1 MQASRISIYAFIAVQ
16 LTCLIWIEISI
27 AGPFSPPPPIRVGI
41 LHSLTGTMSASE
53 KPVVDATLL
62 AIEEINAQGGLLG
75 HRIEAVIA
83 DGKSDEE
90 VFAREAER
98 LISEEHVSVLFGCWT
113 SASRKAVLPVIEAH
127 NHLLFYPVQ
136 YEGMEQSEDVIYTGA
151 VPNQQILP
159 TVNWAVRTFGPR
171 LYLLGSDYIF
181 PHAAN
186 WLIRKQALLLQA
198 EIVGE
203 HYVKLGSPDMNAL
216 IADIRRSK
224 PDVILNTVNGSSNIA
239 LFHALKAA
247 GITSKQVPVI
257 SFSLGAAG
265 MQAIPADEV
274 VGHYAAWS
282 YFQSLPGEANS
293 RFTRAYH
300 QKYGNLPITDPMEAA
315 WIGVNLWASAVR
327 GARTW
332 SPNVIHHSVLSQ
344 SMAAPEGVVSVDP
357 VSHHLWK
364 TARIG
369 KINTNK
375 QFDIVWSS
383 AKPLRPYPYPLLIT
397 RHEADLF
404 LGQLNM
410 DWNGHWSSRPEL
422 VQP

>member
-1 MQASRISIYAFIAVQ
+1 VQ
-16 LTCLIWIEISI
+16 ITCLIRAEISI
-27 AGPFSPPPPIRVGI
+27 AGAFIETPPIRIGI

-53 KPVVDATLL
+53 KPVADATLL

-136 YEGMEQSEDVIYTGA
+136 YEGMEQSENVIYTGA

-159 TVNWAVRTFGPR
+159 TVNWAVRTFGPK
-171 LYLLGSDYIF
+171 LYLLGSDYLF

-186 WLIRKQALLLQA
+186 WLIRKQAQLLQA

-203 HYVKLGSPDMNAL
+203 HYVTLGSSDMSAL
-216 IADIRRSK
+216 IADIRRTK
-224 PDVILNTVNGSSNIA
+224 PDTILNTVNGSSNIA

-265 MQAIPADEV
+265 MQAIQADEMA
-274 VGHYAAWS
+274 GHYAAWS
-282 YFQSLPGEANS
+282 YFQSLPGEANE

-332 SPNVIHHSVLSQ
+332 DPKIIHHSVLNQ

-364 TARIG
+364 MARIG
-369 KINTNK
+369 KINAGK
-375 QFDIVWSS
+375 QFDIVWTS
-383 AKPLRPYPYPLLIT
+383 ARPLRPYPYPLLIT

-404 LGQLNM
+404 LGQLSM
-410 DWNGHWSSRPEL
+410 DWGGRWSPSPEQ